1 MMLLAVAAQ
10 LLHAVSAAE
19 AAVSSPRNG
28 ASARCLCYSKASTL
42 LMELEADTEVNSMNT
57 YTHAFFSAGTVS
69 VRAWYT
75 LC

>member
-10 LLHAVSAAE
+10 LLHAVSAAS
-19 AAVSSPRNG
+19 ASVSSPRNG
-28 ASARCLCYSKASTL
+28 ESARCLCCSKASTL
-42 LMELEADTEVNSMNT
+42 LIELETGTEVNSMNT
-57 YTHAFFSAGTVS
+57 YTHTFFSAGTVS